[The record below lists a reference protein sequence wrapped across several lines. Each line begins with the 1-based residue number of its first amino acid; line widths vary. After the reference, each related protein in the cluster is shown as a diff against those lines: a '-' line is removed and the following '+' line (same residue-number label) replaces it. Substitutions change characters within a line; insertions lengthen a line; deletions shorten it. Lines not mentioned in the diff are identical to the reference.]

1 MTKGS
6 RLGNVNKNQ
15 ENIHVVPKPIF
26 SHYQSISDSKSENVS
41 FYAVSSA
48 HEMEFVNYLEM
59 LKNITP
65 YSIIWRIKDGNG
77 ILWGFVQ
84 R

>member
-26 SHYQSISDSKSENVS
+26 SHYQSISDSKSKNVS
-41 FYAVSSA
+41 VYVVSSI
-48 HEMEFVNYLEM
+48 MKWN
-59 LKNITP
+59 
-65 YSIIWRIKDGNG
+65 S
-77 ILWGFVQ
+77 
-84 R
+84 